1 MWKLLYYIDKP
12 FLNGKLTS
20 TGVYLMNKTGIFY
33 ATKGGVTETFA
44 KQIAEKL
51 GADLHNMK
59 DAAVDAIAGYKNVV
73 LMASSYFFGA
83 LAEDWG
89 GKVKL
94 LHTVDFCGKNVAVVG
109 VGSQER
115 HPDSFCSGAAD
126 FFDKLR
132 FSGARFVGS
141 VPASGYN
148 FTFSR
153 MQKGQKMLGL
163 CLDKGDVKAAEKIE
177 EWVKEVK
184 PIFEK

>member
-1 MWKLLYYIDKP
+1 M
-12 FLNGKLTS
+12 G
-20 TGVYLMNKTGIFY
+20 KTGIFY
-33 ATKGGVTETFA
+33 ATKSGTTEMFA
-44 KQIAEKL
+44 KKIAEQL
-51 GADLHNMK
+51 GADIHNMK
-59 DAAVDAIAGYKNVV
+59 DTEVSRIAEYSNVIF
-73 LMASSYFFGA
+73 MASSYFFGA

-94 LHTVDFCGKNVAVVG
+94 LHTVDFSGKTVAVVG

-141 VPASGYN
+141 VDAAAYK

-153 MQKGQKMLGL
+153 LQKGQKMRGL
-163 CLDKGDVKAAEKIE
+163 CLDKGDSNAEKQLAA
-177 EWVKEVK
+177 WVEQVK
-184 PIFEK
+184 PLFK

>member
-1 MWKLLYYIDKP
+1 MKKI
-12 FLNGKLTS
+12 
-20 TGVYLMNKTGIFY
+20 GIFY
-33 ATKGGVTETFA
+33 ASKGGATKAFAEQMAQKLDADIFDMKETEVT
-44 KQIAEKL
+44 
-51 GADLHNMK
+51 
-59 DAAVDAIAGYKNVV
+59 AIADYKNVV

-89 GKVKL
+89 AKVKL
-94 LHTVDFCGKNVAVVG
+94 LHTVDFNGKNVAVVG

-141 VPASGYN
+141 VDASAYK

-153 MQKGQKMLGL
+153 LQVGQKLRGL
-163 CLDKGDVKAAEKIE
+163 RLDKGDDKSTAHIDAWVEAVKSAFSA
-177 EWVKEVK
+177 
-184 PIFEK
+184 

>member
-1 MWKLLYYIDKP
+1 MHAVCKMVNFIVLWGC
-12 FLNGKLTS
+12 N
-20 TGVYLMNKTGIFY
+20 LMNETGIFY
-33 ATKGGVTETFA
+33 ASKSGTTEAFA

-51 GADLHNMK
+51 GADVHNMK
-59 DAAVDAIAGYKNVV
+59 ETDVGAIADYRNVI
-73 LMASSYFFGA
+73 LMSSNYFFGS

-89 GKVKL
+89 NKVKL
-94 LHTVDFCGKNVAVVG
+94 LHTVDFSKKNVAVVG

-141 VPASGYN
+141 VNASGYN

-163 CLDKGDVKAAEKIE
+163 CLDKGDAKSVEKIDA
-177 EWVKEVK
+177 WVKDVK
-184 PIFEK
+184 SAFSA

>member
-1 MWKLLYYIDKP
+1 
-12 FLNGKLTS
+12 
-20 TGVYLMNKTGIFY
+20 MNKTGIFY
-33 ATKGGVTETFA
+33 AGKGGTTETFA

-51 GADLHNMK
+51 GADMHNMK
-59 DAAVDAIAGYKNVV
+59 DTAVDAITGYQNVV
-73 LMASSYFFGA
+73 LMSSSYFFGA

-89 GKVKL
+89 SKVKL
-94 LHTVDFCGKNVAVVG
+94 LHTVDFSGKNVAIVG

-141 VPASGYN
+141 VDASAYK

-153 MQKGQKMLGL
+153 LQVGQKLRGL
-163 CLDKGDVKAAEKIE
+163 CLDKGDDKSSAHIDA
-177 EWVKEVK
+177 WVEAVK
-184 PIFEK
+184 PAFSA